1 MATVLFAVFCWGL
14 AIAIQLFI
22 VFLFYMLLKRFVIAA
37 ERQAKALENLERGFR
52 KPEEM
57 P

>member
-1 MATVLFAVFCWGL
+1 MATILFAAFCWGL